1 MIVLI
6 DNHDSFAWNLARHL
20 SLLGPRVVVVPSH
33 VATVADLHRLHPRAL
48 VISPGPC
55 TPAEAGCSVDAV
67 RSFTGVIPILGVCLG
82 HQVIAA
88 ARGRPS
94 CVRVSRCTAARVGCA
109 MTRSISSPAFRI
121 R

>member
-33 VATVADLHRLHPRAL
+33 VATVTDLHRLHPRAL

-55 TPAEAGCSVDAV
+55 TPAEAGCSLEGWFLVHPFGFAV
-67 RSFTGVIPILGVCLG
+67 KFLLFTKLLDKVK
-82 HQVIAA
+82 
-88 ARGRPS
+88 
-94 CVRVSRCTAARVGCA
+94 
-109 MTRSISSPAFRI
+109 
-121 R
+121 